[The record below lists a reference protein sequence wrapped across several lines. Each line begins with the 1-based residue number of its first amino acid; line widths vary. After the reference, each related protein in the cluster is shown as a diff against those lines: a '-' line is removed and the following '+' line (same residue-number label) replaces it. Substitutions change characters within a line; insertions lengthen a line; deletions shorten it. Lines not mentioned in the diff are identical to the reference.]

1 VLFAQTTTVEFAA
14 VVVRMVL
21 MWLVE
26 RQRDGGRLL
35 QQQQVVLQNCVCTIN
50 TDTPTDV
57 RFHFVRLLA

>member
-57 RFHFVRLLA
+57 RFHLVRLLA

>member
-1 VLFAQTTTVEFAA
+1 MLFAQTTTVEFAA

-35 QQQQVVLQNCVCTIN
+35 QQQQVVLPNCACTIN

-57 RFHFVRLLA
+57 RFRLVRLLA